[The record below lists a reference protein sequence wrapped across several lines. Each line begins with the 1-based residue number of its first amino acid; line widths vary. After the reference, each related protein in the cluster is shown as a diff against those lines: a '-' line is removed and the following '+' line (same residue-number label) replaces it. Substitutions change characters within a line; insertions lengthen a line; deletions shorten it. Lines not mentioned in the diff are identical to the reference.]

1 MKTVM
6 VAGDFGK
13 IHSGHLLH
21 IAKAYDLGD
30 WLYVVTHEDREITER
45 KHYIPDSLP
54 DRLFMLHTFIRG
66 LGGSGTIKMA
76 IDTDGTVAETIRQ
89 LKPNIFAKGGEYN
102 LTNLPASE
110 IEACKEAG
118 CEIRFGVGETL
129 NQSRTIARSYE

>member
-1 MKTVM
+1 M

-30 WLYVVTHEDREITER
+30 WLYIVTHCDYEITDR
-45 KHYIPDSLP
+45 KGYIPDLLEN
-54 DRLFMLHTFIRG
+54 RILMLNTFLKG
-66 LGGSGTIKMA
+66 LGGYGEVIMA
-76 IDTDGTVAETIRQ
+76 LDRDGTVAATIKY
-89 LKPNIFAKGGEYN
+89 LGPNIFAKGGEYN

-110 IEACKEAG
+110 IQACKEVG

-129 NQSRTIARSYE
+129 NQSRRIARR